1 MKDNLKSD
9 PEAYKFLKQL
19 LGDKG
24 DKLTD
29 WLSLE
34 SEYMTAENDRRLLDF
49 VKKDLFMNKRPFLFK
64 FKNGLVR
71 EVLLEYF
78 KSDKESK

>member
-1 MKDNLKSD
+1 MKNHLKSD
-9 PEAYKFLKQL
+9 PETHKFLKQL
-19 LGDKG
+19 VEDKG
-24 DKLTD
+24 DKLSD

-34 SEYMTAENDRRLLDF
+34 SEYLADENDRRLLDF

-71 EVLLEYF
+71 EMLIEYF
-78 KSDKESK
+78 ASDKESR